1 MKVLFFGTPDFA
13 VPCLQMLYNEKY
25 EIPAVVTQ
33 PDRKSGRGHKVNPTP
48 VKEAALALGI
58 DVYQPESIKNG
69 ELDELLKETNPDMI
83 VVVAY
88 GKILPESVLNYPKY
102 GCINVHGSLLPK
114 LRGAAPIQRS
124 LINGDKITGVTTM
137 LMDKGMDT
145 GDILYKSEL
154 EIEEEDN
161 CETLFE
167 KLKIM
172 GAELLKSTIVKI
184 KEGKA
189 VRIKQNDEEAT
200 YAPMILKEDLK
211 IDWAMPAGKIIC
223 LIKGLSPAPGA
234 YTLLN
239 GKKLKIFGALE
250 GEKCDDTEYGK
261 VWGYIEGKGLGVVCG
276 SGIIYI
282 NDVHFENSKRM
293 PVSEF
298 LRGRKIEPGERLG
311 E

>member
-1 MKVLFFGTPDFA
+1 MKILFFGTPDFA
-13 VPCLQMLYNEKY
+13 IPCLKMLKEENYD
-25 EIPAVVTQ
+25 IPAVVTQ

-48 VKEAALALGI
+48 VKSVALEMGI
-58 DVYQPESIKNG
+58 PVYQPESIKNG
-69 ELDELLKETNPDMI
+69 ELSELLFETQPDMI

-88 GKILPESVLNYPKY
+88 GKILPKEVLDFPKY

-145 GDILYKSEL
+145 GDILLKSEL
-154 EIEEEDN
+154 EITAEDN
-161 CETLFE
+161 CETLFN

-172 GAELLKSTIVKI
+172 GAELLKSTIIKI

-189 VRIKQNDEEAT
+189 VRIKQSEEEAT
-200 YAPMILKEDLK
+200 YAPMILKADTV
-211 IDWAMPAGKIIC
+211 IDWSCSADEIIC
-223 LIKGLSPAPGA
+223 LIRGLSPAPGA
-234 YTLLN
+234 NTTLN
-239 GKKLKIFGALE
+239 GKKLKIFGAIS
-250 GEKCDDTEYGK
+250 GECCDDTEYGK

-282 NDVHFENSKRM
+282 NDLQIENSKRM
-293 PVSEF
+293 AISEF
-298 LRGRKIEPGERLG
+298 LKGRKIEPGERMG
-311 E
+311 I